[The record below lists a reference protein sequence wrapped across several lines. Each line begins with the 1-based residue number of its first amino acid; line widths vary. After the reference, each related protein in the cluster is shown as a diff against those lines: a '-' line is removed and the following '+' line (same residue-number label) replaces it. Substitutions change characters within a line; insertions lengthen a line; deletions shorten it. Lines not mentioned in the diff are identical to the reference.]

1 MVSGKRKIFNWYREE
16 LSGWNNVTLNPHVE
30 GLENSYWMS
39 TVVFDAALGATKEKL
54 VPLMREHG
62 VDTRPFFYPLS
73 AIPAFRDTPEAA
85 TARQRNRNA
94 YAIAPYGIN
103 LPSALNLERGD
114 VENTVRTLRDSLTSL
129 GVSVFPSAAT

>member
-1 MVSGKRKIFNWYREE
+1 MFFNEEVGWKYKMSALQAALGLAQLERVDELVSGKRKIFNWYREE

-73 AIPAFRDTPEAA
+73 AIPAF
-85 TARQRNRNA
+85 
-94 YAIAPYGIN
+94 AIP
-103 LPSALNLERGD
+103 
-114 VENTVRTLRDSLTSL
+114 
-129 GVSVFPSAAT
+129 